1 MEGRNGRTVYRS
13 QSGQYYLHFHDWG
26 SNQGSNWLIS
36 ANYTDSEFMVSS
48 PNVEH
53 LNSFCVDEL
62 HTITASQSWMVR
74 TAKFG
79 LLADSSLRL
88 ECVLFKDNSNVLL
101 NTYKN
106 KLRKANDINRNKV
119 IYNY

>member
-1 MEGRNGRTVYRS
+1 MEGKNGRTVYRS
-13 QSGQYYLHFHDWG
+13 QSEQYYLYYHDWG
-26 SNQGSNWLIS
+26 SNQGSNWIIS
-36 ANYTDSEFMVSS
+36 ANYSDSDFLISS

-53 LNSFCVDEL
+53 LNSFCVDEV
-62 HTITASQSWMVR
+62 HNITESQSWMVNSV
-74 TAKFG
+74 KFG
-79 LLADSSLRL
+79 LLTDNSLRL
-88 ECVLFKDNSNVLL
+88 ECVLFQDSSNILL

>member
-1 MEGRNGRTVYRS
+1 MYRS
-13 QSGQYYLHFHDWG
+13 QSEQYFLYYHDWG
-26 SNQGSNWLIS
+26 SNQGSNWVIS
-36 ANYTDSEFMVSS
+36 TNYTDSEFLVSS

-53 LNSFCVDEL
+53 LDSFCVDEV
-62 HTITASQSWMVR
+62 HSITRFQPWMVSSV
-74 TAKFG
+74 KFG
-79 LLADSSLRL
+79 LLADSSLKL
-88 ECVLFKDNSNVLL
+88 ECVLFQDNSNVLL

>member
-1 MEGRNGRTVYRS
+1 MYRS
-13 QSGQYYLHFHDWG
+13 QSEQHFLYYHDWG

-36 ANYTDSEFMVSS
+36 ANYTDSDFLVSS

-53 LNSFCVDEL
+53 LNSFCVDEV
-62 HTITASQSWMVR
+62 HKVTGFQSWMVR
-74 TAKFG
+74 SVQFG

-88 ECVLFKDNSNVLL
+88 ECVLFQDNSNVLL